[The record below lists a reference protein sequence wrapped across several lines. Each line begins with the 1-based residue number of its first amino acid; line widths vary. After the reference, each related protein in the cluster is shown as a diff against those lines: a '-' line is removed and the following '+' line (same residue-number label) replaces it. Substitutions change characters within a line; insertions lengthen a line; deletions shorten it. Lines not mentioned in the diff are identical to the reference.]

1 MRHVILIL
9 MLAGI
14 GLASDPVLAQSAT
27 ARDNFPNKAIRMI
40 VPVAPGGG
48 TDIVGRIA
56 AAKLA
61 EGLGYPVVVEN
72 RDGASGMIG
81 SAAVAKSAPDGY
93 TLLLAFASHTTIPFL
108 YPQVPY
114 DVVRDFSPISLIATQ
129 PLVMSVPFSLP
140 ASNVREFIALAKS
153 RPGALNA
160 GVSTAGGGGH
170 LALEAFKKTTGIDIV
185 SVIYKGGAPA
195 LSAMLAGD
203 VHLMV
208 ATISQVL
215 PQIKT
220 GRIKTIATIG
230 RTRLPILPEVP
241 ALEESGIREV
251 EGTPWQGILGPA
263 GLPAPIVERLN
274 GEVIRLLKLPDII
287 QKLDAIGSY
296 PLPSTPAEFGAQIVK
311 ELNVLGRIIRE
322 TGIKVQ

>member
-1 MRHVILIL
+1 MRPLIL
-9 MLAGI
+9 MLI
-14 GLASDPVLAQSAT
+14 VASVCFASKTAFAQSGP
-27 ARDNFPNKAIRMI
+27 ARDSYPMRPIKMI
-40 VPVAPGGG
+40 IPVAPGGG

-56 AAKLA
+56 AGKLG

-114 DVVRDFSPISLIATQ
+114 DVARDFSPISLIATQ
-129 PLVMSVPFSLP
+129 PLVVSISLSLP
-140 ASNVREFIALAKS
+140 ANNIREFIALAKAK
-153 RPGALNA
+153 PGALNA
-160 GVSTAGGGGH
+160 GISTAGGGGH
-170 LALEAFKKTTGIDIV
+170 LALEAFKKTTGIDVV
-185 SVIYKGGAPA
+185 SVVYKGGAPA

-203 VHLMV
+203 VHLMI

-215 PQIKT
+215 PQIKA
-220 GRIKTIATIG
+220 GRIRTIATVNKK
-230 RTRLPILPEVP
+230 RLPILPDVP
-241 ALEESGIREV
+241 SLEESGIRDV
-251 EGTPWQGILGPA
+251 EGTPWQGLLGPA
-263 GLPAPIVERLN
+263 GLPAPIVDRLN
-274 GEVIRLLKLPDII
+274 AEVIKLLKLPDIV

-296 PLPSTPAEFGAQIVK
+296 PLPSTPVEFGAQIAK
-311 ELNVLGRIIRE
+311 ELIVLGRIIRE